1 MDDQGAQFGGVK
13 FEPLGGERPTDAR
26 ELLARAARI
35 LADNGHESGLAGQ
48 VTARGPEPE
57 TYWTLPLGMGLDEAR
72 AESFVLVDGDLKTL
86 QGKGRPNPAT
96 RFHLWV
102 YRARTDVQSIIHTH
116 PPYASALAAA
126 ARPLVIG
133 HMDTV
138 KLFDDCAFLPE
149 WPGVPF
155 ADREGEIIA
164 GALGAKHA
172 ILLAHHGLLT
182 VGRSVEES
190 AVLAVT
196 MERAARMQHLAAAF
210 GGVKPLA
217 GEDPVKA
224 RDFLRSAPV
233 INATFDY
240 WWRKASR

>member
-57 TYWTLPLGMGLDEAR
+57 TYWTLPLGMGLDEAL

-126 ARPLVIG
+126 AL
-133 HMDTV
+133 
-138 KLFDDCAFLPE
+138 
-149 WPGVPF
+149 
-155 ADREGEIIA
+155 
-164 GALGAKHA
+164 ALMMLAW
-172 ILLAHHGLLT
+172 LLAGTLHYFD
-182 VGRSVEES
+182 
-190 AVLAVT
+190 VL
-196 MERAARMQHLAAAF
+196 M
-210 GGVKPLA
+210 P
-217 GEDPVKA
+217 
-224 RDFLRSAPV
+224 
-233 INATFDY
+233 
-240 WWRKASR
+240 